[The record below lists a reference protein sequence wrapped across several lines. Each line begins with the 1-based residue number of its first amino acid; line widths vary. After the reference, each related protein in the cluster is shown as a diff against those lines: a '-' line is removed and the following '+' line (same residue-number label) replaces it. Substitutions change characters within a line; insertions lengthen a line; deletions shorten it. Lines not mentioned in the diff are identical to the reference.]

1 MTRMRRTLKCL
12 ALTILIVIVV
22 MPFAAGPLGL
32 GAAPLPPVGTLV
44 TLPGGYGVNVLD
56 EGAGPAVILV
66 HGLPGSAY
74 DWEPLPALLRAAG
87 CRVIR
92 YDRVGYGHS
101 DRRRDDAE
109 HRVDVNGIELT
120 QLIETLHLDRVVLTG
135 WSYGGGVA
143 IEAAGHSPRVTGIA
157 LLGSIG
163 PALSRPMQLPSV
175 VEWPRRWAVASGLP
189 ARAGIL
195 VLSRLAFNAA
205 PPEGFTSHALSVIG
219 ASGVVHT
226 FSEET
231 LRMDPASLD
240 VAPLARLAVT
250 VVHGTAD
257 RLSPFRAAEDL
268 KQRVPSARLV
278 AVPEGSH
285 MLPNTHPAL
294 IRDEL
299 VDLVRRTG
307 DACQPAS

>member
-1 MTRMRRTLKCL
+1 MSRFRRALKRL
-12 ALTILIVIVV
+12 ALSLLAVVVV
-22 MPFAAGPLGL
+22 MPLVAGPLGL
-32 GAAPLPPVGTLV
+32 GAAPLPPAGTLV
-44 TLPGGYGVNVLD
+44 TLPVGYRVNVLD
-56 EGAGPAVILV
+56 EGTGPAIILV

-74 DWEPLPALLRAAG
+74 DWEPLPTLLRAAG

-101 DRRRDDAE
+101 DRRRDDAG
-109 HRVDVNGIELT
+109 HRVDVNGTDLT
-120 QLIETLHLDRVVLTG
+120 QLIEALHLERVVLAG

-143 IEAAGHSPRVTGIA
+143 IEATGRSSRVTGVA

-163 PALSRPMQLPSV
+163 PATPRPMQVPEA

-195 VLSRLAFNAA
+195 LFARVAFNAS
-205 PPEGFTSHALSVIG
+205 PPDGFTSHALSVIG

-226 FSEET
+226 FSEEAV
-231 LRMDPASLD
+231 RMDPPSLQ
-240 VAPLARLAVT
+240 VAPLAQVAVT
-250 VVHGTAD
+250 IVHGAAD
-257 RLSPFRAAEDL
+257 RLSPVIAAEDL

-278 AVPEGSH
+278 TVPEGSH

-307 DACQPAS
+307 DACQSAP

>member
-1 MTRMRRTLKCL
+1 VTRVRRTLKRL
-12 ALTILIVIVV
+12 ALTLLSVIVV
-22 MPFAAGPLGL
+22 MPLVAGPLGL
-32 GAAPLPPVGTLV
+32 GAAPLPSAGTLV
-44 TLPGGYGVNVLD
+44 TLPGGYRVNVLD
-56 EGAGPAVILV
+56 EGTGPAVILV

-74 DWEPLPALLRAAG
+74 DWEPLPGLLRAAG

-101 DRRRDDAE
+101 DRRRDDVE
-109 HRVDVNGIELT
+109 HRVDVNGLELAR
-120 QLIETLHLDRVVLTG
+120 LIDMMQLDRVVLAG

-143 IEAAGHSPRVTGIA
+143 VEAMGRSSRVTGVA

-163 PALSRPMQLPSV
+163 PATPPPMQVPRA

-195 VLSRLAFNAA
+195 AFARLAFNAS

-226 FSEET
+226 FSEEAV
-231 LRMDPASLD
+231 RMAPASLP
-240 VAPLARLAVT
+240 VRPLARIAVT

-257 RLSPFRAAEDL
+257 RLSPVIAAEDL
-268 KQRVPSARLV
+268 KRRVPSARLV
-278 AVPEGSH
+278 TVPDGSH